1 MKEQQIK
8 RPGAVAGAP
17 ETHRHEHGVHDH
29 SHRHGQPQAPGVA
42 RVAMPALPSKQNP
55 GALPPAQAPANPH
68 YAAVGGADGVRRLVE
83 RFYALM
89 DELPQARAL
98 RALHPADLG
107 QSKER
112 LFMFLSGWLGG
123 PGLYA
128 ERFGPPRLRGAHA
141 AFPVDEAARDAWMN
155 CMSQALQEQVVDE
168 APRAQLIAAFFKTA
182 DFLRN

>member
-8 RPGAVAGAP
+8 RPGAVAAAP
-17 ETHRHEHGVHDH
+17 EAHGHGHAHGHDH
-29 SHRHGQPQAPGVA
+29 AHGQPQAPAVA
-42 RVAMPALPSKQNP
+42 RVAMPALPSKNKVTPPPVQ
-55 GALPPAQAPANPH
+55 GAANPH
-68 YAAVGGADGVRRLVE
+68 YAAVGGEAGVRRLVE

-89 DELPQARAL
+89 NELPQARAL

-168 APRAQLIAAFFKTA
+168 AARAQLIAAFFKTA